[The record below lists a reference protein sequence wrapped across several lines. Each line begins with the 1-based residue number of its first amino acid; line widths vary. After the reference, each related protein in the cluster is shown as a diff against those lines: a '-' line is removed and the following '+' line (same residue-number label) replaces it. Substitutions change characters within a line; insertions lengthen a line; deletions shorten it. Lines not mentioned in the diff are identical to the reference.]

1 MSPDSI
7 FWVAFRPVRRPRS
20 RKAIHSRAT
29 AACSVSSSC
38 VRCGGA
44 PQMRHHSR
52 TSATEAARRVVIA
65 ERAQRAAYPDTRRR
79 LALADDLGRVRV
91 DPVLDRRGTQRAGV
105 LHASGGLVEDL
116 LPFGQLVEAV
126 NSAAGSSAADTGARC
141 VRCRAMV
148 SELVPSTWCAGWSP
162 DRAVGGCEGSIAPV
176 DGAGT
181 GHVGRADRKRLV
193 DVEPGGAVQ
202 REVAFARLDLL
213 SAPGADVEGERVVAK
228 AMCSPKVKARA
239 RMTRRSFRGGVGMH
253 PDSADPGSERRAQ
266 RLLHRRRPLG
276 PGTGVVGETAP
287 WIGRLPARLLVAARR
302 ATRRR
307 PADRVRPSQG
317 QRPAVAP
324 GRGVGQARL
333 GCPRLWP
340 GAGPDLDLSAA
351 ASGMDPGMPVLHRP
365 PGPDRDP
372 SAVARRGRQAP
383 AGRPGDRTERRAVA

>member
-1 MSPDSI
+1 MPGDGLGAGSE
-7 FWVAFRPVRRPRS
+7 VLGALVRRR
-20 RKAIHSRAT
+20 IE
-29 AACSVSSSC
+29 
-38 VRCGGA
+38 
-44 PQMRHHSR
+44 Q
-52 TSATEAARRVVIA
+52 
-65 ERAQRAAYPDTRRR
+65 
-79 LALADDLGRVRV
+79 LAVVRV
-91 DPVLDRRGTQRAGV
+91 HRA
-105 LHASGGLVEDL
+105 
-116 LPFGQLVEAV
+116 
-126 NSAAGSSAADTGARC
+126 
-141 VRCRAMV
+141 
-148 SELVPSTWCAGWSP
+148 
-162 DRAVGGCEGSIAPV
+162 V

-266 RLLHRRRPLG
+266 RLLHRRRQLG
-276 PGTGVVGETAP
+276 PGTGVVGETAQ
-287 WIGRLPARLLVAARR
+287 WIGRRQARLLVAARR
-302 ATRRR
+302 RRR
-307 PADRVRPSQG
+307 DGDRPIGSGRVRASD
-317 QRPAVAP
+317 RRSRRVVAWH
-324 GRGVGQARL
+324 ARL
-333 GCPRLWP
+333 SCPRLWP
-340 GAGPDLDLSAA
+340 GAGPDRDLSAA